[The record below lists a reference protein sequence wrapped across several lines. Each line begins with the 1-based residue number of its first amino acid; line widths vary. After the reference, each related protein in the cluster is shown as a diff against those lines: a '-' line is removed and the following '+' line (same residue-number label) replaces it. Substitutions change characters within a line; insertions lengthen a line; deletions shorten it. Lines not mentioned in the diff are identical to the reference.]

1 MYKEVL
7 RTIVGIEIFPVLSL
21 VIFLTVFLVM
31 LVWVLRLDRGR
42 LDAYASLPLEGEG
55 VVTGE
60 AGRRQVAPRGG
71 QL

>member
-21 VIFLTVFLVM
+21 IIFLTVFIVM
-31 LVWVLRLDRGR
+31 LVWVWRLDRR
-42 LDAYASLPLEGEG
+42 TLSTYANLPLDDDHASAPETRPDALRG
-55 VVTGE
+55 V
-60 AGRRQVAPRGG
+60 